1 MAVVAVSSQLPG
13 LALQRLGKRHT
24 LRLRDGAPLSG
35 KALAAFAQG
44 AQALICLLADRVDAS
59 FFAACPDVKV
69 VAVYAVGVNN
79 VDLAAAARAGV
90 WVTNTPDVL
99 TEATADLTL
108 ALLLAV
114 TRRVVE
120 GDRLV
125 REGKFSG
132 WRPDLLLGVGLSGKK
147 LGVVGF
153 GRIGQ
158 AVAKRARSFGLEV
171 LYNSRRRH
179 LEGEGEGVRFVGD
192 LDELVAQVDFLSLHC
207 PLTPET
213 FHLMDRSRL
222 LRMKPGAFLINVAR
236 GEVVDEGALVE
247 VLRSGH
253 LAGAG
258 LDVYEREPLLHPGLA
273 ELPNVVLLPHLGSAT
288 RETREAMADLVVDN
302 VLAVLEG
309 KPPLTPVA
317 GPSFPPEL

>member
-24 LRLRDGAPLSG
+24 LRLRDGGPLSG

-171 LYNSRRRH
+171 LYNSRKRH
-179 LEGEGEGVRFVGD
+179 LEGEGEGMRFVGD

-258 LDVYEREPLLHPGLA
+258 LDVYEREPHLHPGLA

-317 GPSFPPEL
+317 GPNFPPEL

>member
-24 LRLRDGAPLSG
+24 LRLRDGGPLSG

-258 LDVYEREPLLHPGLA
+258 LDVYEREPHLHPGLA

-317 GPSFPPEL
+317 GPNFPPEL

>member
-1 MAVVAVSSQLPG
+1 MALVAVSSPLPG
-13 LALQRLGKRHT
+13 LALRRLGEHHT
-24 LRLRDGAPLSG
+24 LRLGDGAPLSG
-35 KALAAFAQG
+35 QTLAAFAQG
-44 AQALICLLADRVDAS
+44 AQALVCLLADRVDAS
-59 FFAACPDVKV
+59 FFAACPDLKI

-79 VDLAAAARAGV
+79 VDVAAAARAGV

-125 REGKFSG
+125 REGKFTG
-132 WRPDLLLGVGLSGKK
+132 WRPDLLLGVSLSGKK

-158 AVAKRARSFGLEV
+158 AVAKRAKTFGLEV

-179 LEGEGEGVRFVGD
+179 PEGEGEGVRFVAD

-222 LRMKPGAFLINVAR
+222 LRMKSGAFLINVAR
-236 GEVVDEGALVE
+236 GEVVEESALVE

-258 LDVYEREPLLHPGLA
+258 LDVYEHEPHLHPGLA

-288 RETREAMADLVVDN
+288 RETREAMADLVVEN
-302 VLAVLEG
+302 VLAVLDG
-309 KPPLTPVA
+309 KAPLTPVA
-317 GPSFPPEL
+317 GPGFAPGL

>member
-1 MAVVAVSSQLPG
+1 MALVAVSSPLPG

-24 LRLRDGAPLSG
+24 LRLRDGDPLSG
-35 KALAAFAQG
+35 QSLVAFAQG
-44 AQALICLLADRVDAS
+44 AQALVCLLADRVDSS
-59 FFAACPDVKV
+59 FFAACPDVRV

-79 VDLAAAARAGV
+79 VDLAAASRAGV

-125 REGKFSG
+125 REGKFTG
-132 WRPDLLLGVGLSGKK
+132 WRADLLLGVGLSGKK

-158 AVAKRARSFGLEV
+158 AVAKRARAFGLEV
-171 LYNSRRRH
+171 LYTSRRRH
-179 LEGEGEGVRFVGD
+179 PEGEGEGVHFVAD

-222 LRMKPGAFLINVAR
+222 LRMQSGAFLINVAR
-236 GEVVDEGALVE
+236 GEVVDEAALVE

-258 LDVYEREPLLHPGLA
+258 LDVYEREPQLHPGLP

-302 VLAVLEG
+302 VLAVLDG

-317 GPSFPPEL
+317 GPGFPPGL

>member
-24 LRLRDGAPLSG
+24 LRLRDGGPLSG

-317 GPSFPPEL
+317 GPNFPPEL

>member
-171 LYNSRRRH
+171 LYNSRKRH

-258 LDVYEREPLLHPGLA
+258 LDVYEREPHLHPGLA

-317 GPSFPPEL
+317 GPNFPPEL

>member
-13 LALQRLGKRHT
+13 LALQRLGERHT
-24 LRLRDGAPLSG
+24 LRLRDGGPFSG

-79 VDLAAAARAGV
+79 VDLAAATRAGV

-125 REGKFSG
+125 REGKFTG

-179 LEGEGEGVRFVGD
+179 LEGEGESVRFVGD

-258 LDVYEREPLLHPGLA
+258 LDVYEREPHLHPGLA

-288 RETREAMADLVVDN
+288 RETRETMADLVVNN

-317 GPSFPPEL
+317 GPNFPPVL